1 MPHWIEIAK
10 TTDVAAG
17 TGKEFTVENR
27 IVALFQVDGEFHAI
41 DGICAHAAGP
51 VGDGA
56 VTGCIVTCPWHG
68 WQYDVTTGAMCLNDQ
83 IRLESF
89 PVKVEGETILV
100 ELP

>member
-1 MPHWIEIAK
+1 MPHWIEIAQ
-10 TTDVAAG
+10 TADVPAG

-41 DGICAHAAGP
+41 DGICAHAGGP

-83 IRLESF
+83 IHLESF
-89 PVKVEGETILV
+89 PVKVEGETVLV

>member
-10 TTDVAAG
+10 TTDVSAG

-27 IVALFQVDGEFHAI
+27 IVALFCVDGEFHAI
-41 DGICAHAAGP
+41 DGICAHAGGP

-89 PVKVEGETILV
+89 SVKVEGESVMV